1 MNFNHLMEDKSL
13 KRRCKSGNGQCYW
26 SPAGNIRST
35 HGNNV
40 HMTMFCKHCGLRED
54 IFLSKQDYEI
64 QERLIL
70 KEIKHVY
77 AR

>member
-1 MNFNHLMEDKSL
+1 MNFNHLMETALL
-13 KRRCKSGNGQCYW
+13 KRKCTVNNGECYWIPVGNG
-26 SPAGNIRST
+26 RST

-40 HMTMFCKHCGLRED
+40 HLTMYCRHCALRED
-54 IFLSKQDYEI
+54 IFLTKQDYEI

-70 KEIKHVY
+70 QELQNAH